1 MILCSPRDI
10 CAPPRSETCPINRF
24 GRGVRR
30 KPHPR
35 IYQAALTRLGVP
47 AAGAVFV
54 GDRLK
59 EDVRG
64 PKEVGMRAVL
74 TRQFRQEDPRDA
86 AMPPDAVIASL
97 GELPAVLA
105 LWA

>member
-1 MILCSPRDI
+1 M
-10 CAPPRSETCPINRF
+10 
-24 GRGVRR
+24 VR

-86 AMPPDAVIASL
+86 AVPPDAVIASL

-105 LWA
+105 QWA